1 MRERKGAFG
10 VVFQDVLRNPSITP
24 EAKCIYAYLSSMA
37 GSNDECYPSRGLMAA
52 ELGIGIHRLDKHLS
66 ILVGAGVVK
75 KIRLT
80 DGNLKSKNIYKVT
93 HEIEVRNDL
102 NTILEKIDCRS
113 SENRNI
119 ESRYIENRHYENK
132 DTNNNSYN
140 NNSINNNNIN
150 TNCASDNAPKAS
162 RSEINEFFES
172 IWSLYPNKK
181 GKGQVSDAKKKKLY
195 AIGYDEISRAIDR
208 YKDGLS
214 QDGWRQPQ
222 NGSTFFNSGYVD
234 YLDANYKADG
244 QPGSRY
250 DPLKDV
256 PQETIDAIIRNASQP
271 REYDPDGDPF
281 Q

>member
-1 MRERKGAFG
+1 MANRRMFSLSVIDTDKFLELPASAQALYFHLGMRADDDGFIASPKKIVAITNSGMDDLRLLVAKGYLIPFESG
-10 VVFQDVLRNPSITP
+10 VVVVTHWKQHNYIPSDRYKKTIYKDERSQLSLCDNVYKLDTGCIQDVSHLDTQDRLGKDSI
-24 EAKCIYAYLSSMA
+24 
-37 GSNDECYPSRGLMAA
+37 G
-52 ELGIGIHRLDKHLS
+52 
-66 ILVGAGVVK
+66 
-75 KIRLT
+75 
-80 DGNLKSKNIYKVT
+80 KV
-93 HEIEVRNDL
+93 
-102 NTILEKIDCRS
+102 
-113 SENRNI
+113 
-119 ESRYIENRHYENK
+119 
-132 DTNNNSYN
+132 
-140 NNSINNNNIN
+140 NIN
-150 TNCASDNAPKAS
+150 TNCASDNAPKA
-162 RSEINEFFES
+162 RQSEINTFFES

-244 QPGSRY
+244 QAGSRY

>member
-1 MRERKGAFG
+1 MAVLIQFG
-10 VVFQDVLRNPSITP
+10 VVEKIQTYNGNIKGKVIYRLTHTVNVSNSRVPKNPETEKQKNTVS
-24 EAKCIYAYLSSMA
+24 EK
-37 GSNDECYPSRGLMAA
+37 
-52 ELGIGIHRLDKHLS
+52 LGIRNNGIPRNEETKNN
-66 ILVGAGVVK
+66 ILK
-75 KIRLT
+75 
-80 DGNLKSKNIYKVT
+80 
-93 HEIEVRNDL
+93 
-102 NTILEKIDCRS
+102 
-113 SENRNI
+113 
-119 ESRYIENRHYENK
+119 
-132 DTNNNSYN
+132 
-140 NNSINNNNIN
+140 NNSINNKN
-150 TNCASDNAPKAS
+150 TICASDNEPKAS
-162 RSEINEFFES
+162 QSEINTFFES

-181 GKGQVSDAKKKKLY
+181 GKGQVSDAKKRKLY

-244 QPGSRY
+244 QAGSRS